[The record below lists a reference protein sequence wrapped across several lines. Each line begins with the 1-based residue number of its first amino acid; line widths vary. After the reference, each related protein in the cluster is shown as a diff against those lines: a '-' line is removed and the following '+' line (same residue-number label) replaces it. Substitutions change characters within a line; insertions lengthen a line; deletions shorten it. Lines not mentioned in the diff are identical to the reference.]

1 MEHRLLK
8 NIGFVVALHLL
19 CLVALGLGGVLLL
32 LTNIPQKYMEHSMM
46 TAYASVDGNSVNMLE
61 DNGSANAAALLKVV
75 NNPGFDLPDTGDNG
89 TMLLSIIGIVTMAG
103 AALVIVLATRKKS
116 NPDRK

>member
-1 MEHRLLK
+1 MA
-8 NIGFVVALHLL
+8 G
-19 CLVALGLGGVLLL
+19 
-32 LTNIPQKYMEHSMM
+32 IPQQALIYNYL
-46 TAYASVDGNSVNMLE
+46 TASATVDGNAVDMRE

-116 NPDRK
+116 NPDHK